1 MELSNSQ
8 SAILAKQPS
17 QDMQIN
23 PNQKDTIGDE
33 NSINLSKPYLG
44 KSETQEQAYHH
55 ERPLPKVKTFSIL
68 DKDQKIK
75 EIKQDLNSIESIIYQ
90 CEDIERREML
100 LERGLALSTLLNQ
113 LIKNYS
119 ANNKEINDTNN
130 LKESKKVLYATK
142 PNVASCVNEIQINPE
157 LLDSK
162 YWTQKKVDRFE
173 KTRERKKVPQ
183 EFWYNVKGQK
193 FSKELHKSFALAM
206 GDFNKNYKWLF
217 AKK

>member
-17 QDMQIN
+17 QEN

-44 KSETQEQAYHH
+44 KSETQEQAYHY

-68 DKDQKIK
+68 DKNQKIK

-119 ANNKEINDTNN
+119 TNNKEINNTNN
-130 LKESKKVLYATK
+130 LNLV
-142 PNVASCVNEIQINPE
+142 
-157 LLDSK
+157 
-162 YWTQKKVDRFE
+162 
-173 KTRERKKVPQ
+173 
-183 EFWYNVKGQK
+183 
-193 FSKELHKSFALAM
+193 
-206 GDFNKNYKWLF
+206 
-217 AKK
+217 